1 MKSLKKPEPTKL
13 DSRAKK
19 LLHAMWHGV
28 DRDITTQL
36 GRIIPAGT
44 PMSDFHAAHV
54 LGMPN
59 RVLDYWRHRPVFRE
73 ALREQSNAR
82 RNAEEP
88 ENLAMAISIRDN
100 NPDDRVKLTAI
111 QTIRVKEPVA
121 AVNVDLSRHD
131 NRQQTLVAP
140 AGYVINLSGKPYA
153 ELTEQERKDGTREE
167 K

>member
-13 DSRAKK
+13 DSKARK

-36 GRIIPAGT
+36 GRVIPAGT

-73 ALREQSNAR
+73 ALREQANAR

-88 ENLAMAISIRDN
+88 ENLAMAISIRDTD
-100 NPDDRVKLTAI
+100 PDNRTKLAAI

-121 AVNVDLSRHD
+121 AVNVDLSRND
-131 NRQQTLVAP
+131 NRQQTLIQP
-140 AGYVINLSGKPYA
+140 GGYVID
-153 ELTEQERKDGTREE
+153 LTDKKKLIGNDE
-167 K
+167 

>member
-1 MKSLKKPEPTKL
+1 MKSSKKPAPTKL
-13 DSRAKK
+13 DSRARK

-36 GRIIPAGT
+36 GRVIPAGT
-44 PMSDFHAAHV
+44 PMCDFHAAHV

-59 RVLDYWRHRPVFRE
+59 RVLDYWRHQTVYKD

-140 AGYVINLSGKPYA
+140 AGYVVNLSGKA
-153 ELTEQERKDGTREE
+153 IEDGS

>member
-13 DSRAKK
+13 DSRARK

-59 RVLDYWRHRPVFRE
+59 RVLDYWRHRQVYKD
-73 ALREQSNAR
+73 ALREQMNAR
-82 RNAEEP
+82 RHSEEP
-88 ENLAMAISIRDN
+88 ENLAMAINIRDTD
-100 NPDDRVKLTAI
+100 PDNRTKLAAI

-140 AGYVINLSGKPYA
+140 AGYVVNLSGKA
-153 ELTEQERKDGTREE
+153 IEDGS

>member
-1 MKSLKKPEPTKL
+1 MKSIKKPEPTKL

-36 GRIIPAGT
+36 GRVIPAGT

-73 ALREQSNAR
+73 ALREQANAR

-88 ENLAMAISIRDN
+88 ANLAMAINIRDN
-100 NPDDRVKLTAI
+100 SIHETTRLAAIDR
-111 QTIRVKEPVA
+111 IRVKEPVA

-140 AGYVINLSGKPYA
+140 AGYVVNLSGKA
-153 ELTEQERKDGTREE
+153 IEDGREKDE